1 MCVTPLLPRAP
12 THLLTSEYAACTHV
26 SFQTSKWLALAF
38 VVVVVVAVGVAVAA
52 VAAAVVVVGKSKN
65 AAEKGSNHKEEPAT
79 TGDLLSSPE

>member
-1 MCVTPLLPRAP
+1 M
-12 THLLTSEYAACTHV
+12 HACFV
-26 SFQTSKWLALAF
+26 PNFEMAALAF

-52 VAAAVVVVGKSKN
+52 VAAVVVGKRKN

>member
-12 THLLTSEYAACTHV
+12 YTSSDKWICCMHACFV
-26 SFQTSKWLALAF
+26 PNFEMAALAF

-52 VAAAVVVVGKSKN
+52 VAAVVVGKRKN